1 MKTEHDFLL
10 INPRNSTFTLVILD
24 KIRLYSWEFCKI
36 VLHPLINSETWT
48 SFSVD
53 PFQHDISSI
62 SQKILCAMPSTSSP
76 PVWFYMSFDHFK
88 EGEILKGGG
97 GGEPPL
103 NETRCEEV
111 LIKKV
116 FHLTQKENI
125 KKTKKVLRKPGKL

>member
-1 MKTEHDFLL
+1 MIFLRY
-10 INPRNSTFTLVILD
+10 PRKF
-24 KIRLYSWEFCKI
+24 Y
-36 VLHPLINSETWT
+36 VLCPQ
-48 SFSVD
+48 
-53 PFQHDISSI
+53 P
-62 SQKILCAMPSTSSP
+62 PPP